1 MSEETTPS
9 PAAPP
14 PGPGLSPGAVLAAD
28 WLRDLSRTAKTAR
41 LYQSSNPVVEEA
53 RSELARATSEHVEAA
68 GGWTFRI
75 TPEEILLDEELIIH
89 PPRRGPQRG
98 EAAQRLISELPFRLY
113 RDGVREL
120 TILPGIPR
128 RDVDRKSVV

>member
-1 MSEETTPS
+1 VSEETTPS

-53 RSELARATSEHVEAA
+53 RSRAWDTLGNGELLQAAETAGFDVLLTTDRDFEHLPPEMVRVERVVL
-68 GGWTFRI
+68 G
-75 TPEEILLDEELIIH
+75 
-89 PPRRGPQRG
+89 PPGDVGP
-98 EAAQRLISELPFRLY
+98 
-113 RDGVREL
+113 
-120 TILPGIPR
+120 
-128 RDVDRKSVV
+128 